1 MNIHEYQGKALLR
14 DYGVAVLDGA
24 VAFTPEDAVAAA
36 EKLGGPVY
44 VVKSQIHAGG
54 RGAGHFVNDPERV
67 TGGGVRVVKSVEA
80 VEEAARFMLGNRLVT
95 KQTGPEGKEVK
106 RLYVEAG
113 CDIARELYLSLLV
126 DRATSRVTIVASTE
140 GGMDIETVA
149 EETPEK
155 IMQVDIDPA
164 TGIQG
169 HHARS
174 IAFGLGLEGAQVKSA
189 TRFLMGLYKAFIDL
203 DCAMVEINPL
213 VVTGDG
219 ELLALDAKVGFD
231 DNALFRH
238 KALDELRD
246 EDEEDASER
255 EAAAWDLNYVKLDGE
270 IGCMVNGAGLAMA
283 TMDIIKLY
291 GSEPA
296 NFLDVGGGATEE
308 RVTAAFKI
316 ILSDP
321 NVKGIL
327 VNIFGGIMK
336 CDIIASGVVAA
347 ARETSLAVPL
357 VVRLEGTNVEKG
369 KAIMADSGLT
379 IIPADN
385 LGDAAEKITR
395 AVREAA

>member
-1 MNIHEYQGKALLR
+1 
-14 DYGVAVLDGA
+14 
-24 VAFTPEDAVAAA
+24 
-36 EKLGGPVY
+36 
-44 VVKSQIHAGG
+44 
-54 RGAGHFVNDPERV
+54 
-67 TGGGVRVVKSVEA
+67 
-80 VEEAARFMLGNRLVT
+80 
-95 KQTGPEGKEVK
+95 
-106 RLYVEAG
+106 
-113 CDIARELYLSLLV
+113 
-126 DRATSRVTIVASTE
+126 
-140 GGMDIETVA
+140 
-149 EETPEK
+149 
-155 IMQVDIDPA
+155 
-164 TGIQG
+164 
-169 HHARS
+169 
-174 IAFGLGLEGAQVKSA
+174 
-189 TRFLMGLYKAFIDL
+189 
-203 DCAMVEINPL
+203 MVEVNPL
-213 VVTGDG
+213 VVTGAG
-219 ELLALDAKVGFD
+219 EMVALDAKVGFD
-231 DNALFRH
+231 DNALYRH
-238 KALDELRD
+238 KDVEALRD
-246 EDEEDASER
+246 EDEEDASEL
-255 EAAAWDLNYVKLDGE
+255 EAAQWDLNYVKLDGE

-347 ARETSLAVPL
+347 ARETSLSVPL